1 MISMERIKPLNDFVF
16 KKLFGEELKELIEM
30 DEDIKIAEE
39 KIEYLS
45 SDTAALEAYKAR
57 ESSLHERANMINTA
71 ISKGKAEGIALG
83 KLQGETEGIA
93 KGKVEIAQ
101 NLIKIGMEISQIAE
115 ITKLSTDEIEKL
127 K

>member
-1 MISMERIKPLNDFVF
+1 
-16 KKLFGEELKELIEM
+16 M
-30 DEDIKIAEE
+30 DGDIKIAEE

-45 SDTAALEAYKAR
+45 SDPAALEAYKAR

-71 ISKGKAEGIALG
+71 ISKGKAEGKYENSI
-83 KLQGETEGIA
+83 
-93 KGKVEIAQ
+93 EIAQ